1 MPQYFT
7 VEQANATLVLI
18 KPLMKQMLEIREEL
32 LAKQPELESVL
43 EKAAG
48 NGGSKLAGQVA
59 MQFNEMEALMHRIQ
73 AMGVVIKDINAGLVD
88 FPALRDGREI
98 YLCWRYGEETV
109 MYWHDIDAGFAGRQ
123 PV

>member
-7 VEQANATLVLI
+7 VDQANAALVLI
-18 KPLMKQMLEIREEL
+18 KPLMAQMMEIREGL

-43 EKAAG
+43 DKVAG

-59 MQFNEMEALMHRIQ
+59 MRFNEMETLIHRIQ

-88 FPALRDGREI
+88 FPALREGREV
-98 YLCWRYGEETV
+98 YLCWRYGEEAV
-109 MYWHDIDAGFAGRQ
+109 LYWHDIDAGFAGRQ